1 MARVAKS
8 NNTQRKAVVKSATSQ
23 SPINGKTAILAIVA
37 AAILLVPQTTMQ
49 SAKSIVAPDLP
60 DPPPHREVLL
70 PPFPPGAFDSC
81 ADQMASR
88 MTTINQDYDNL
99 LKGLQNSRD
108 AKLKPIDDA
117 IISKTVEIESI
128 RDEIQRNERR
138 YASIYLRFGYTSA
151 TKQILDQISDENDKN
166 REKIKDLQKEIEELK
181 KIRFDIWEWYYKCV
195 KWLNERHLNYRRAA
209 FKEFWDCVTSDTDED

>member
-1 MARVAKS
+1 MYLFDDMKKSFFYWNWLARVAKLNS
-8 NNTQRKAVVKSATSQ
+8 VQRKAVVKSATSKA
-23 SPINGKTAILAIVA
+23 PINGKTAILAIVA
-37 AAILLVPQTTMQ
+37 TVAVLLVSQTTGQ

-117 IISKTVEIESI
+117 IISKTAEIESI

-138 YASIYLRFGYTSA
+138 YASIYMRFGYTSA
-151 TKQILDQISDENDKN
+151 TKQILDQISDENSKN

-181 KIRFDIWEWYYKCV
+181 DKRFDIWEWYYKCV
-195 KWLNERHLNYRRAA
+195 K
-209 FKEFWDCVTSDTDED
+209 

>member
-1 MARVAKS
+1 
-8 NNTQRKAVVKSATSQ
+8 
-23 SPINGKTAILAIVA
+23 
-37 AAILLVPQTTMQ
+37 MQ

-108 AKLKPIDDA
+108 AKLKPIGDA

-151 TKQILDQISDENDKN
+151 TKQILDQISDENNKN
-166 REKIKDLQKEIEELK
+166 REKIKDLQKEIEELEDK
-181 KIRFDIWEWYYKCV
+181 RFDIWEWYYKCV